1 MVLLKLG
8 FEFRFIGKKQG
19 SRDGLILLDFDAPL
33 FQKQVN
39 KQTFCS
45 DFLMLVLVGTDLF
58 F

>member
-1 MVLLKLG
+1 M
-8 FEFRFIGKKQG
+8 GKKQG

-45 DFLMLVLVGTDLF
+45 DFLMLVLVLVGTDLF